1 MFSVRRVFAAHSRF
15 YSTASPA
22 KPSVKL
28 IAELR
33 KLTEGVSLT
42 KAREALAASNN
53 SLPDALAWLDA
64 DRAATGAARAAKLAD
79 RVAGQGMIGVQVLA
93 RGMRRGAS
101 GSGVRVQCAV
111 VLRQ

>member
-1 MFSVRRVFAAHSRF
+1 MHVLARRAASLSPRFSS
-15 YSTASPA
+15 STSPA

-79 RVAGQGMIGVQVLA
+79 RVAGSAAPEAAISSPPASTIRSVDSPLA
-93 RGMRRGAS
+93 
-101 GSGVRVQCAV
+101 V
-111 VLRQ
+111 